1 MTCAVETSVEDL
13 QRPMLLPMD
22 ESRGIEKKRME
33 MKEAVEQM
41 LAKDRSLDGG
51 STLLQPYESQAAP
64 IARITVW
71 GILERPTTNDEAFRT
86 TSQ

>member
-1 MTCAVETSVEDL
+1 
-13 QRPMLLPMD
+13 
-22 ESRGIEKKRME
+22 ME

-51 STLLQPYESQAAP
+51 PTLLQPYESQAAP

-71 GILERPTTNDEAFRT
+71 GILERPTRTMKLFERHHNDD
-86 TSQ
+86 